1 MEIRS
6 YASTDAQ
13 ATLDVFLSAVTG
25 TASVHY
31 STTQIA
37 AWSRPDDRDL
47 VEWNSARQALNT
59 FVAMVDGHIA
69 GFADVSTS
77 GYIDMMF
84 VAPRFGRRGIA
95 TALLSTVRRRAAEAG
110 AQELSTHASITARAF
125 FERHGFTVV
134 AEQHPIT
141 QGVTMTNFNMVRKF
155 QGPGDLQRPADG

>member
-47 VEWNSARQALNT
+47 VEWNSVRQALNT

-69 GFADVSTS
+69 GFRYPGHCS
-77 GYIDMMF
+77 GF
-84 VAPRFGRRGIA
+84 FLAWRS
-95 TALLSTVRRRAAEAG
+95 AL
-110 AQELSTHASITARAF
+110 
-125 FERHGFTVV
+125 
-134 AEQHPIT
+134 P
-141 QGVTMTNFNMVRKF
+141 
-155 QGPGDLQRPADG
+155 PP